1 MCCKGMS
8 IKQKLVT
15 NLKNIPGAK
24 TKRKLVVIYVDDYG
38 SVRVKNKEAYDN
50 LLKAGLAVDKTR
62 YGYDTLCTTEDLQM
76 LFEVLTSVKDSN
88 GRYAVFTPFAN
99 IANPDFDKIREA
111 GCRQYYREPFTHTME
126 RLGSAYD
133 GAYDLWKQGITEG
146 IFRPEYH
153 GTEHVSVWK
162 LMKALREK
170 HRSTMVSFD
179 NDSVASP
186 FFPDEPRIANATA
199 VFDIVKA
206 SDNEPLKEDIRVG
219 LDLFEKLLGYR
230 ASQFTPGA
238 GIYSPSLH
246 SCLKECGITGIH
258 VNRNKAYPLG
268 DGVYSKQFLYLGKRN
283 NMGQYYI
290 VRNCPFEPFADNR
303 ARNSSAVS
311 VCLDNIDAAFR
322 WHAPAMIST
331 HRVNFAGAIE
341 PTHRNQSLNDLR
353 ELLTEIVK
361 RWPDAEFV
369 SGADML
375 NVLFKGK

>member
-1 MCCKGMS
+1 M
-8 IKQKLVT
+8 IVW
-15 NLKNIPGAK
+15 
-24 TKRKLVVIYVDDYG
+24 
-38 SVRVKNKEAYDN
+38 
-50 LLKAGLAVDKTR
+50 LL
-62 YGYDTLCTTEDLQM
+62 
-76 LFEVLTSVKDSN
+76 LFS
-88 GRYAVFTPFAN
+88 
-99 IANPDFDKIREA
+99 
-111 GCRQYYREPFTHTME
+111 
-126 RLGSAYD
+126 
-133 GAYDLWKQGITEG
+133 
-146 IFRPEYH
+146 
-153 GTEHVSVWK
+153 
-162 LMKALREK
+162 
-170 HRSTMVSFD
+170 
-179 NDSVASP
+179 
-186 FFPDEPRIANATA
+186 PDEPRIANATA

-230 ASQFTPGA
+230 ATQFTPGA

-246 SCLKECGITGIH
+246 ACLKECGIIGIH

-283 NMGQYYI
+283 NVGQCYI

-322 WHAPAMIST
+322 WHSPAMIST

-341 PTHRNQSLNDLR
+341 STHRNQSLNDLR

-369 SGADML
+369 SGNDMMNIL
-375 NVLFKGK
+375 LQN

>member
-1 MCCKGMS
+1 MS
-8 IKQKLVT
+8 IKQTLVT

-38 SVRVKNKEAYDN
+38 SIRVKNKEAYEN

-76 LFEVLTSVKDSN
+76 LFEVLTSVKDCK
-88 GRYAVFTPFAN
+88 GHHAVFTPLAN
-99 IANPDFDKIREA
+99 IANPDFDKIRKT
-111 GCRQYYREPFTHTME
+111 GFCQYYREPFMHTME

-170 HRSTMVSFD
+170 HRSTMVSFE

-206 SDNEPLKEDIRVG
+206 SDNEPLKDDIRVG
-219 LDLFEKLLGYR
+219 LDMFERLLGYR
-230 ASQFTPGA
+230 ATQFTPGA

-246 SCLKECGITGIH
+246 PCLGECGITSIH
-258 VNRNKAYPLG
+258 VNRSKAYPLG

-283 NMGQYYI
+283 DVGQYYI

-322 WHAPAMIST
+322 WHSPAMIST

-341 PTHRNQSLNDLR
+341 STHRNQSLNDLR